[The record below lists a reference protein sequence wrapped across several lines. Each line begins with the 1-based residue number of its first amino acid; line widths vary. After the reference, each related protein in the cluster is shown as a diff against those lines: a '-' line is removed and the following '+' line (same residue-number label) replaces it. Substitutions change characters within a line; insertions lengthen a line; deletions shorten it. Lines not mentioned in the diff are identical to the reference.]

1 MKVRSSA
8 HACCRRRA
16 FSQLPIFKQ
25 IAERDGFHDGI
36 GGAESGSTKGTT
48 LRWPPILAALY
59 ECGNAEK
66 R

>member
-16 FSQLPIFKQ
+16 FSQLPIFEQ

-36 GGAESGSTKGTT
+36 GGAA
-48 LRWPPILAALY
+48 LRFDKRHNSSLAADSRCTL
-59 ECGNAEK
+59 
-66 R
+66 